1 MKWSPRADPSA
12 DPAGLHRQFTA
23 SAGTWLDMRACA
35 QVVERALR
43 DLPAGERLGLLL
55 LEVWGLS
62 EQLDALVSE
71 HGVAAGE
78 RATVSLSAGL
88 PPDTR
93 IARVGRGTLALI
105 FPQLSNIAEG
115 ERLAE
120 AVATGPLLIF
130 AGAGIPVPLDV
141 RAGLAIAPDHG
152 TTFETLLARAE
163 LAVIELRSQQS
174 SSFATYRSDVQAR
187 AIRRARLR
195 QDLERAEQEGQFEL
209 FYQPQVDLATGRIV
223 GAEALMRWHH
233 PTHGLLAPG
242 DFLARLEQMS
252 QARAVDTWVL
262 ETAATQAAAWSGTKP
277 GVRVAINIFPDRLGD
292 RLVTDVER
300 VLGEHGLSPE
310 ALEIE
315 IPERHALDDIDSA
328 ARTVKSLRRLGV
340 SVALDDFG
348 TGFASLTAISALDVN
363 RLKIDRS
370 FVADML
376 SNGKS
381 VAIVSTLI
389 ELGRRIDLSILAEG
403 IETAEQRD
411 VLAAFGCNEGQGY
424 LFGKPMPAEQ
434 LWPVCQAVRRAG

>member
-1 MKWSPRADPSA
+1 MKWSPRADHQSEPSIGQR
-12 DPAGLHRQFTA
+12 PFTA
-23 SAGTWLDMRACA
+23 SVGTWLDMRACA
-35 QVVERALR
+35 QAVEQALR
-43 DLPAGERLGLLL
+43 ELPAGERLGLLL

-71 HGVAAGE
+71 RGDAAGH
-78 RATVSLSAGL
+78 RAMIALGVGP

-105 FPQLSNIAEG
+105 FPHLDGIVHG

-130 AGAGIPVPLDV
+130 AGAGIPVPLDM

-163 LAVIELRSQQS
+163 LAVIELRSKQT

-209 FYQPQVDLATGRIV
+209 FYQPQVDLASGRVV

-233 PTHGLLAPG
+233 PTQGLLAPG

-252 QARAVDTWVL
+252 QARRVDTWVL
-262 ETAATQAAAWSGTKP
+262 ETAASQAAAWNGPKP

-292 RLVTDVER
+292 RLVADVER
-300 VLGEHGLSPE
+300 VLGEHGLAPE

-381 VAIVSTLI
+381 VAIISTLI

-411 VLAAFGCNEGQGY
+411 VLQAFGCNEGQGY
-424 LFGKPMPAEQ
+424 LFGKPMPPEQ
-434 LWPVCQAVRRAG
+434 LWPVCAAMRRAG